1 MVLFIALGFLSAR
14 LGWIRAIAV
23 KDLSNL
29 VFMVLTPALLF
40 RTMSTVHIET
50 LDFGPV
56 GIYFVAAA
64 LIFTATAALQGFS
77 TLGAARGLAHVFG
90 NTVMIGVPLIGLAFG
105 EAGLVTLFTLISVHS
120 LILLTSATVV
130 FELAAARERAHTP
143 GQPKPH
149 VVATTL
155 RALKNGIVH
164 PVPLPIIA
172 GLLFAQTGWQVPS
185 MLDKPLQLLGQ
196 ALGPIA
202 LLLVGVTLAFSKV
215 GSSLQP
221 ALRAALVK
229 GLVFPLLLAGMGLA
243 LGFQGPALAVLVVIA
258 SLPTGANVFLFAQR
272 YNVAEAEVT
281 ASIAVSTALALLTLP
296 VVMFLATRFVPS

>member
-130 FELAAARERAHTP
+130 FELAAARERVHTP